1 LALPELWTAAL
12 RVSAPAPAPVKKEL
26 TVVGGGAYDGFLP
39 ARSAPAAREKGKLR
53 FVGDPSDSKSITD
66 AQLLQRHLEGDAE
79 AFGVLLRR
87 HQRELYSFLVRFT
100 GSRSLAEDVF
110 QETFFQLHVS
120 AAAFDTSR
128 RLKPWLFTIAANK
141 ARDAMR
147 SRWRR
152 HAAPLDATVAGSE
165 NEQTTYVNLMPANIP
180 APDESLSNLETRRAV
195 QNIVN
200 RMPEHLRTVL
210 LLSYFHEFPYKQIA
224 EILDVPLGTV
234 KSRLHAAVKYFAA
247 QWKVAAERLGHER
260 SGTK

>member
-1 LALPELWTAAL
+1 MMGFT
-12 RVSAPAPAPVKKEL
+12 
-26 TVVGGGAYDGFLP
+26 GAIGP
-39 ARSAPAAREKGKLR
+39 PAARKKGTLR

-79 AFGVLLRR
+79 AFGALVRR
-87 HQRELYSFLVRFT
+87 HQRELYGFLVRFT

-110 QETFFQLHVS
+110 QETFLQLHLS
-120 AAAFDTSR
+120 AAAFDASR

-165 NEQTTYVNLMPANIP
+165 DEQTTYVNLLAANIP

-195 QNIVN
+195 QNIVS
-200 RMPEHLRTVL
+200 RMPENLRTVL
-210 LLSYFHEFPYKQIA
+210 VLSYFHELPYKEIA

-234 KSRLHAAVKYFAA
+234 KSRLHAAVNHFAA